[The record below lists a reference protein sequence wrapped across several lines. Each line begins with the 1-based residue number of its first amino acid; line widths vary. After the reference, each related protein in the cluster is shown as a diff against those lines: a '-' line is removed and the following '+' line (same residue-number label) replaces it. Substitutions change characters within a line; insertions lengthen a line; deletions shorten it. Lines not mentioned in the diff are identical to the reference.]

1 MTGTTSAARP
11 PPRWSGRPGSRA
23 PAAPP
28 RHRDGAR
35 RHGRRRRVRAAAR
48 RDRRGVLRP
57 ARLRR
62 RARGRR
68 DADRLRARARHRP
81 RVRRASWG
89 RPACSD
95 AAYRVLA
102 QTTYPSWGFHS
113 GCACRRTPTLSWSLD
128 ALTARGRLVAALADA
143 GWHLTGPPRH
153 RRLPWVD
160 DRRSRCCRRPGPSR
174 AGSRSGREID
184 RSSGGSA
191 SPSRPQPAAPGPS
204 GSGVSGPSSRGST
217 SASARRTGPPGRPRA
232 LACAGRRGRR
242 RRARRQAHP
251 RRPASCS

>member
-1 MTGTTSAARP
+1 LRSLADGQLPNGSVPDIAPYVHLPLPPRDVQDGQLTGTTSDARP

-62 RARGRR
+62 QARGRR

-153 RRLPWVD
+153 RRLLWVD
-160 DRRSRCCRRPGPSR
+160 DPDLVRCVSP
-174 AGSRSGREID
+174 AGTRGVR
-184 RSSGGSA
+184 
-191 SPSRPQPAAPGPS
+191 PAA
-204 GSGVSGPSSRGST
+204 SRWS
-217 SASARRTGPPGRPRA
+217 
-232 LACAGRRGRR
+232 
-242 RRARRQAHP
+242 
-251 RRPASCS
+251 